1 MLAFWRIIKFAFQ
14 DMGRNIGM
22 SFMTIFILILML
34 LSINMLMAV
43 DRLTQES
50 VSLVKDQI
58 NVSIYV
64 VPDAKEDDVKKVRD
78 YINSFPEVIN
88 VDLISKEKVL
98 ESFQTRHE
106 LSPEIAEALKELG
119 ENPFGPTIVV
129 KTREPGDYKKIISAL
144 DVPEFDPMIE
154 AKSFDGHEEAIT
166 RLQNITNRIERMGLG
181 LSVIFAV
188 ISFLII
194 FHTIRVAIY
203 TQRIEI
209 SIKRLVGASS
219 WFIRGPYL
227 VESVI
232 YSFVSVAVTFAL
244 VFFALRWVD
253 PYLGVVFPNGFSLT
267 NYYKSSILFL
277 VGIQLFAV
285 IVLTVLTSMLA
296 MRRQLKV

>member
-22 SFMTIFILILML
+22 SFMTVFILILML
-34 LSINMLMAV
+34 LSINMILVV
-43 DRLTQES
+43 DRLTKES
-50 VSLVKDQI
+50 VALVKEQI
-58 NVSIYV
+58 TVSFYV
-64 VPDAKEDDVKKVRD
+64 VQDAKDEDVKKVRD
-78 YINSFPEVIN
+78 YINSFPEVVN

-106 LSPEIAEALKELG
+106 LSREISDALKELG
-119 ENPFGPTIVV
+119 ENPFGPTLVV
-129 KTREPGDYKKIISAL
+129 KTREPGDYKKIITAL
-144 DVPEFDPMIE
+144 DVPEFEPMIE

-181 LSVIFAV
+181 LSIIFAV

-203 TQRIEI
+203 TQRVEI

-227 VESVI
+227 IESVI
-232 YSFVSVAVTFAL
+232 YSIFSVTVTFAL
-244 VFFALRWVD
+244 VFLALRWVD

-267 NYYKSSILFL
+267 NYYKSSMLFL
-277 VGIQLFAV
+277 VGTQLLAV
-285 IVLTVLTSMLA
+285 MVLTVLTSMLA
-296 MRRQLKV
+296 MRKNLRV